1 MAQSTITIQ
10 GGDALERKIEQ
21 LSTENPGFRK
31 RLREVIAK
39 VMKQARSELSRKA
52 DSGLRMKT
60 DPRHA
65 YRAVRYAVY
74 KRILGGQVN
83 ILQSRKAHQ
92 ANSYEPVRKLRPG
105 QRGGNRMERSK
116 RTDKVMHYEGMDRG
130 FILRFLNNG
139 TSQRAISK
147 LTEIKRSSGS
157 SKYRF
162 IKDASRYGN
171 RGTIAA
177 RNWFGR
183 ESLEEFQSIAHS
195 MQIIIDE
202 IINDEFV

>member
-1 MAQSTITIQ
+1 
-10 GGDALERKIEQ
+10 
-21 LSTENPGFRK
+21 
-31 RLREVIAK
+31 
-39 VMKQARSELSRKA
+39 
-52 DSGLRMKT
+52 
-60 DPRHA
+60 
-65 YRAVRYAVY
+65 
-74 KRILGGQVN
+74 
-83 ILQSRKAHQ
+83 
-92 ANSYEPVRKLRPG
+92 
-105 QRGGNRMERSK
+105 
-116 RTDKVMHYEGMDRG
+116 MHYEGMDRG